1 MNFKTKTILSLVF
14 VSLSI
19 SSCKTSPEPRKPV
32 TTKSDSFIQ
41 QSIKLNKAI
50 VKKEEEQ
57 IKELIKADT
66 AQHYLTSNNGFWY
79 TYNVKNPIDSVKPDV
94 GDEVEFNYN
103 ILSLNNDTIYSRAEL
118 GERAVV
124 IDKEN
129 IFSGLRQGLKLMKV
143 NETVT
148 FYFPSHKA
156 YGYYGDQQKIGKNVP
171 IKSIVTLNKITKD
184 DTPKN

>member
-1 MNFKTKTILSLVF
+1 M
-14 VSLSI
+14 
-19 SSCKTSPEPRKPV
+19 
-32 TTKSDSFIQ
+32 
-41 QSIKLNKAI
+41 
-50 VKKEEEQ
+50 
-57 IKELIKADT
+57 
-66 AQHYLTSNNGFWY
+66 
-79 TYNVKNPIDSVKPDV
+79 
-94 GDEVEFNYN
+94 
-103 ILSLNNDTIYSRAEL
+103 
-118 GERAVV
+118 V

-148 FYFPSHKA
+148 LYFPSHKA

>member
-1 MNFKTKTILSLVF
+1 MNFRAKTILSFVF
-14 VSLSI
+14 ASLLLW
-19 SSCKTSPEPRKPV
+19 SCKTPEPRKPV
-32 TTKSDSFIQ
+32 SSRSDTFIQ
-41 QSIKLNKAI
+41 KSIKRNKAI
-50 VKKEEEQ
+50 VKDQEK
-57 IKELIKADT
+57 LIKKIVEADSS
-66 AQHYLTSNNGFWY
+66 QQYHTSKNGFWY
-79 TYNVKNPIDSVKPDV
+79 TYNTAHTEDSITPKV

-103 ILSLNNDTIYSRAEL
+103 ILSLKNDTIYSSSEL
-118 GERAVV
+118 GERAVI
-124 IDKEN
+124 IDKED

-184 DTPKN
+184 DTSNN